1 MSIKRKV
8 LRGFVPNNPCSVP
21 PYKAR
26 RRARERAA
34 FCAQKE
40 ARTHRPAAACGA
52 EGRPVGVLAHVAH
65 CPPIQAVGKVLVLGG
80 CR

>member
-1 MSIKRKV
+1 MSIERICRV
-8 LRGFVPNNPCSVP
+8 GIMPTNPCRVP
-21 PYKAR
+21 SYKAR

-34 FCAQKE
+34 FCAQKD

-52 EGRPVGVLAHVAH
+52 DGRPVGVVAHVAD
-65 CPPIQAVGKVLVLGG
+65 CPPIQAVGKVLVRGG